1 MPRERRRRAAE
12 GARPQERAPRGPARK
27 ERAGA
32 RRELLG
38 CASALALAGLL
49 LGLGLRA
56 RWGPTSLLTAP
67 HPAGRALGANSSG
80 AAAAPGLFWGSYRPQ
95 VYLGMKTRSPRSP
108 VAGLM
113 WLQPL
118 EGDVRLRHT
127 CEQSD
132 GLPRYG
138 WLLHDGV
145 HFGVQEIRDV
155 GLSLQTEFV
164 KRPGGQHGGDWSW
177 RVTARPEVGG
187 LGNRRGFL
195 ARMLV
200 PAAFLPFRGL
210 PAAFHPGAASQLPRP
225 LLRRHHKAVSGQ
237 GNPLV
242 GAHSSPGGS
251 SGVARTPESRSGEA
265 PFARQ
270 GRPLP
275 RAACDCACRSSWASK
290 GSAPPRGLEDTLG
303 LRPEAPLQ
311 AGEGR
316 GLLSGP
322 LGGVPNL
329 PFLLQRAGVQTPL
342 VSLLFYVATDGQGTL
357 QPLVEEKSRRLLSL
371 TGTTEELGHF
381 TITFQQP
388 TTEAGAAP
396 LYASYNYLQAEAE
409 GLHRITDVVRA
420 SLTPRF
426 VHAPPGAPKRRY
438 FGVDTYRRSPGP
450 DEPRSQLL
458 VHQVTVALPCRLEV
472 AFESG
477 SVTERPGRLLGE
489 VLTRELGRHVA
500 AFEQR
505 FEQTFGLARKG
516 YSPQEQHFA
525 RAALSNLLG
534 GAVPSRSF
542 FPRGFLWDEGF
553 HQLLLGRWDPA
564 LSREV
569 LAHWLDLMNAEG
581 WIPREQIL
589 GEEARAKLLTQGAAE
604 TDFLR
609 RLYPRLQ
616 SWYDWYNRTQAGPL
630 PYSFRWRGR
639 DQDTQLFLNPKTLTS
654 GLDDYPRA
662 SHPSPDERHLD
673 LRCWMAVA
681 SAVMAEVLADNELLD
696 QQHWAKALGSFADY
710 GNHTQAVSLERERLQ
725 PPPPGQP
732 PPVPRLLRV
741 VRQPPRLQFVG
752 GALGYVSLFP
762 LLLQLLRPDSPRL
775 GSLLAD
781 MRSEAKLWTPFGLRS
796 LSRTSPF
803 YLRRNTEHDPP
814 YWRGPIW
821 INMNFLAVRA
831 LHHYGQLEGPHREQ
845 AAALYQELRANVVR
859 NVFRQYVESGYL
871 WEQYHDGSGK
881 GQGCY
886 PFTGWSALVV
896 LMMAEEY

>member
-1 MPRERRRRAAE
+1 MARERRRRAAE
-12 GARPQERAPRGPARK
+12 GVRPQERGPRGPARK
-27 ERAGA
+27 ERPGV
-32 RRELLG
+32 RRGWGVAL
-38 CASALALAGLL
+38 AALALALLLLL
-49 LGLGLRA
+49 LGA
-56 RWGPTSLLTAP
+56 RWAPRSLLTAP

-80 AAAAPGLFWGSYRPQ
+80 PAAAPHLFWGSYRPQ
-95 VYLGMKTRSPRSP
+95 VYLGMKARSPRSP

-113 WLQPL
+113 WMHQL

-164 KRPGGQHGGDWSW
+164 KRPGGRHGGDWSW
-177 RVTARPEVGG
+177 RVTARPERVGT
-187 LGNRRGFL
+187 R
-195 ARMLV
+195 
-200 PAAFLPFRGL
+200 
-210 PAAFHPGAASQLPRP
+210 
-225 LLRRHHKAVSGQ
+225 
-237 GNPLV
+237 
-242 GAHSSPGGS
+242 
-251 SGVARTPESRSGEA
+251 A
-265 PFARQ
+265 PF
-270 GRPLP
+270 
-275 RAACDCACRSSWASK
+275 
-290 GSAPPRGLEDTLG
+290 
-303 LRPEAPLQ
+303 
-311 AGEGR
+311 
-316 GLLSGP
+316 
-322 LGGVPNL
+322 
-329 PFLLQRAGVQTPL
+329 F
-342 VSLLFYVATDGQGTL
+342 SLLFYVATDGQGTL
-357 QPLVEEKSRRLLSL
+357 QPLVEEKTRRLVSL
-371 TGTTEELGHF
+371 TGSTEELGHF

-388 TTEAGAAP
+388 TTEAGEAP
-396 LYASYNYLQAEAE
+396 LYASYNYLQTKAE

-426 VHAPPGAPKRRY
+426 VYAPLGAPKRRY
-438 FGVDTYRRSPGP
+438 FGVDTYRGSPGP
-450 DEPRSQLL
+450 GEQRSQLL

-472 AFESG
+472 TFESG
-477 SVTERPGRLLGE
+477 SVKERPGPLLGE
-489 VLTRELGRHVA
+489 ALTQELGRHTA
-500 AFEQR
+500 DFEQR

-516 YSPQEQHFA
+516 YSLQEQHFA

-534 GAVPSRSF
+534 GMGYFYGHSLVQAPNSGPPQLYPEGPLFTAVPSRSF

-564 LSREV
+564 LSQEV

-589 GEEARAKLLTQGAAE
+589 DEEARAKVPPEFVVQHSSAGNPPTLFLALWQLLAQGAVQ

-681 SAVMAEVLADNELLD
+681 SAVMAEVARRLGEQVAEYQHMAEVLADNELLD
-696 QQHWAKALGSFADY
+696 QQHWAEALGTFADY
-710 GNHTQAVSLERERLQ
+710 GNHTLAVTLERERLQ
-725 PPPPGQP
+725 PSPAGQP

-741 VRQPPRLQFVG
+741 VRKPPKLQFVG

-781 MRSEAKLWTPFGLRS
+781 IRNEAKLWTPFGLRS
-796 LSRTSPF
+796 LARTSPF
-803 YLRRNTEHDPP
+803 YLKRNTEHDPP

-821 INMNFLAVRA
+821 ININYLAVRA
-831 LHHYGQLEGPHREQ
+831 LHHYGQQEGPYREQ
-845 AAALYQELRANVVR
+845 AAALYQELRANIVR

-871 WEQYHDGSGK
+871 WEQYHDDTGR